1 MGTSD
6 ELQVSLDDC
15 RNEEQDIEFWFARD
29 LQTQFGYKNWESF
42 EKVIHKAAENA
53 RLVGVAEDDHFRQVT
68 KMVPIGSGAERP
80 IADYMLSRY
89 GAYLLAVNADGTK
102 PNVAY
107 MKHYF
112 VVQARRQELVEQRVL
127 DAERLESR
135 RQLKAT
141 EKALSGLFHERG
153 LDGAKMAAVRAK
165 GDKALFGGHTTQEM
179 KNKYGIT
186 NSRPLADYLP
196 TLSIA
201 AKTLVNE
208 MTKLNVETNDVRGE
222 VLITDEHVQN
232 SKSVRAMLGNRGIQ
246 PENLAPAEDI
256 AKVERRLAKE
266 EKQIATAGLGEIEGF

>member
-1 MGTSD
+1 
-6 ELQVSLDDC
+6 
-15 RNEEQDIEFWFARD
+15 
-29 LQTQFGYKNWESF
+29 
-42 EKVIHKAAENA
+42 
-53 RLVGVAEDDHFRQVT
+53 
-68 KMVPIGSGAERP
+68 
-80 IADYMLSRY
+80 
-89 GAYLLAVNADGTK
+89 
-102 PNVAY
+102 

-112 VVQARRQELVEQRVL
+112 VVQARQQEIIEQRVL

-153 LDGAKMAAVRAK
+153 LDGAKMAAVRAQ

-186 NSRPLADYLP
+186 TSRPLADYLP

-208 MTKLNVETNDVRGE
+208 MTKLNVETNDVQGE
-222 VLITDEHVQN
+222 VRITDEHVQN
-232 SKSVRAMLGNRGIQ
+232 SKSVRAMLGDRGIQ

-256 AKVERRLAKE
+256 SKVERRLAKE
-266 EKQIATAGLGEIEGF
+266 EKQIAAAGLGEIEGF